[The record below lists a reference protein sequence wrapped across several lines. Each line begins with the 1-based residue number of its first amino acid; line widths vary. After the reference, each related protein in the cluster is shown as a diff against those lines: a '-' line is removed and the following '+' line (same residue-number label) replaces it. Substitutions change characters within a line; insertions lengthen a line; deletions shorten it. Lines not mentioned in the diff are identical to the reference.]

1 VTDILA
7 NLNDAQ
13 LQAVTAPDG
22 PVLVVAGAG
31 SGKTRVLTTRIAW
44 LLHEKGV
51 RPGEILAYTFT
62 NRAAREMRERVG
74 RDVGE
79 AMAPFWIGTF
89 HATGLKILRS
99 DGKPVGVEPGFSIFD
114 TDDSVR
120 LLKQVMGDRGIDP
133 KQFTPNAT
141 RAVISRWKNDDT
153 SPEQAKGQ
161 ARSFVD
167 EKYAELFE
175 HYEAALRRCNALD
188 FDDLILRTVHLL
200 ERHDEVREKYA
211 SRFRHVLV
219 DEFQDTNPL
228 QLILVKL
235 LSSWH
240 GNVFAVGD
248 DDQSIY
254 SWRGARVEN
263 MLNFDEYFPCASTF
277 RLEQNYRSAGHI
289 LAAANGVIA
298 HNRRRKGKNLWTA
311 DGDGD
316 LLVEEEFVDD
326 EDEAARLVDIVRA
339 ECQRG
344 LGRGDITVLYRTN
357 AQSRAL
363 EDALRRAHMPYQVVG
378 SQQFYDRKEV
388 RDLLAY
394 LKVVANPAD
403 EVALQRVINVP
414 KRKIGDTTVG
424 RLMELASGAG
434 LTPGEAAGDP
444 GLLERAIAPAACKRI
459 REFFGMTTRWR
470 ARAAEGV
477 PVHEVLQ
484 AIIRDIGYVGHLEQ
498 DDPETAEGRSE
509 NVAELVNAAG
519 AFHEQSGGGTVDQF
533 LEQVALVADP
543 DTITD
548 GEGTV
553 RLMTVHTA
561 KGLEFP
567 VVVIAGCEDD
577 IIPHINSRDDEAGLE
592 EERRLFY
599 VALTRARRRVYLLHA
614 SRRRRFGSW
623 QDSLPSRFLAE
634 VPEERVERRRL
645 DRAWQ
650 QPVAGSLFGSSS
662 SASRRGAAG
671 RSGGGAW
678 ASPPPARRP
687 SKPAVS
693 PDQWGSSN
701 KPKPGGAG
709 KVSWDADVSQDAPYY
724 EGQLV
729 SHGIFGAGRVVRVEG
744 TGGNMLV
751 TVDFAEAGRKHINPR
766 FAPLTPVD

>member
-7 NLNDAQ
+7 SLNDAQ
-13 LQAVTAPDG
+13 RRAVTAPDG

-44 LLHEKGV
+44 LLREQGV

-74 RDVGE
+74 AAVG
-79 AMAPFWIGTF
+79 ADRAPFWIGTF
-89 HATGLKILRS
+89 HATGLKILRA
-99 DGKPVGVEPGFSIFD
+99 DGAHVGVERGFSIFD

-120 LLKQVMGDRGIDP
+120 LLKQVMADRNVDP

-153 SPEQAKGQ
+153 TPQQAAKQ
-161 ARSFVD
+161 ARSFVE
-167 EKYAELFE
+167 EKYADLFE

-200 ERHDEVREKYA
+200 ERHDAVRGKYA

-228 QLILVKL
+228 QLLLVKL
-235 LSSWH
+235 LSSGH

-263 MLNFDEYFPCASTF
+263 MLDFDEYFPGAATF
-277 RLEQNYRSAGHI
+277 RLEQNYRSTGHI

-298 HNRRRKGKNLWTA
+298 HNKRRKGKNLWTA

-316 LLVEEEFVDD
+316 LLTEEEFVDD
-326 EDEAARLVDIVRA
+326 EDEAARVVDIVRA
-339 ECQRG
+339 ETAAG
-344 LGRGDITVLYRTN
+344 HDRGDVTVLYRTN
-357 AQSRAL
+357 AQSRTL
-363 EDALRRAHMPYQVVG
+363 EDALRRAHLPYQVVG
-378 SQQFYDRKEV
+378 SLQFYERREV
-388 RDLLAY
+388 RDLLGY
-394 LKVVANPAD
+394 LKMVANPAD
-403 EVALQRVINVP
+403 LIAVQRVINVP
-414 KRKIGDTTVG
+414 KRKLGDTTVG
-424 RLMELASGAG
+424 RLMDLAAEHG
-434 LTPGEAAGDP
+434 LTPGGAAAET
-444 GLLERAIAPAACKRI
+444 GLLEQRIAPAACR
-459 REFFGMTTRWR
+459 RLRGFFDMAARWR
-470 ARAAEGV
+470 ARAAEGL
-477 PVHEVLQ
+477 PVHELLQ
-484 AIIRDIGYVGHLEQ
+484 AIIKETGYVGHLEA

-519 AFHEQSGGGTVDQF
+519 AFHEQSGGGTLDQF

-543 DTITD
+543 DTIED

-577 IIPHINSRDDEAGLE
+577 IIPHINSRDDESGLE

-614 SRRRRFGSW
+614 ARRRRFGTW

-634 VPEERVERRRL
+634 VPDERIERRRL
-645 DRAWQ
+645 DRAWEA
-650 QPVAGSLFGSSS
+650 PVSRSLFGDRP
-662 SASRRGAAG
+662 AGSRRAGGWAAPA
-671 RSGGGAW
+671 SGG
-678 ASPPPARRP
+678 ARRAD
-687 SKPAVS
+687 KPAVR

-701 KPKPGGAG
+701 RRQPPRPGGG
-709 KVSWDADVSQDAPYY
+709 ESWDHDVAQETPYY

-744 TGGNMLV
+744 SGDNMLV
-751 TVDFAEAGRKHINPR
+751 TVDFNEAGRKHINPR
-766 FAPLTPVD
+766 FAPLTPVE